1 MHRHPSPMLK
11 FRVHPQ
17 GNSWI
22 DCGITRWSI
31 LAILLV
37 LLMWFLPT
45 PTALAANLAQQ
56 TPTTL
61 QVTLGNGDNAL
72 KFIPNTLTFRAGKRY
87 QLHLSNPS
95 PQKHY
100 FTAKDFA
107 DGIWSQKV
115 DAGRVEIKG
124 AIHELE
130 IRPGAEADWVFV
142 PVRAGNYPLRC
153 TIAGHAEAGMTG
165 TLVIQ
170 P

>member
-1 MHRHPSPMLK
+1 MLK
-11 FRVHPQ
+11 LRV
-17 GNSWI
+17 NSWESLR
-22 DCGITRWSI
+22 ITCWSI
-31 LAILLV
+31 LVSLLFLLV
-37 LLMWFLPT
+37 WILPL
-45 PTALAANLAQQ
+45 PPAIAANLAHQN
-56 TPTTL
+56 PIEVK
-61 QVTLGNGDNAL
+61 VTLGTADNAL
-72 KFIPNTLTFRAGKRY
+72 KFVPDNLTFQAGKRY

-115 DAGRVEIKG
+115 DAGRVEVKG

-142 PVRAGNYPLRC
+142 PVRTGNYALRC
-153 TIAGHAEAGMTG
+153 TIAGHTESGMTG
-165 TLVIQ
+165 TLMIQ

>member
-1 MHRHPSPMLK
+1 MLK
-11 FRVHPQ
+11 LRAK
-17 GNSWI
+17 SWESLR
-22 DCGITRWSI
+22 ITCWSI
-31 LAILLV
+31 LVSLLFLLV
-37 LLMWFLPT
+37 SILQS
-45 PTALAANLAQQ
+45 PTALAQPPLGGIAANLAHQN
-56 TPTTL
+56 PIEV
-61 QVTLGNGDNAL
+61 QVTLGTADNAL
-72 KFIPNTLTFRAGKRY
+72 KFVPNNLTFQAGKRY

-142 PVRAGNYPLRC
+142 PVRAGNYALRC
-153 TIAGHAEAGMTG
+153 SISGHTESGMTG
-165 TLVIQ
+165 TLIIQ

>member
-1 MHRHPSPMLK
+1 MLK
-11 FRVHPQ
+11 LKVSPQ
-17 GNSWI
+17 ISCWI
-22 DCGITRWSI
+22 NHRLICWGI
-31 LAILLV
+31 LASLLV
-37 LLMWFLPT
+37 LLILILQMPV
-45 PTALAANLAQQ
+45 AIAANLAQQ
-56 TPTTL
+56 PIIER
-61 QVTLGNGDNAL
+61 QVTLGNADNAL
-72 KFIPNTLTFRAGKRY
+72 KFIPNTLTFEAGKRY
-87 QLHLSNPS
+87 KLHLSNPS

-142 PVRAGNYPLRC
+142 PIRAGSYTLRC
-153 TIAGHAEAGMTG
+153 TIAGHTELGMTG
-165 TLVIQ
+165 TLIIQ

>member
-1 MHRHPSPMLK
+1 MLKLRVNAWKILRITAWSMLVSLLFLLMSILQSPMA
-11 FRVHPQ
+11 
-17 GNSWI
+17 I
-22 DCGITRWSI
+22 AAD
-31 LAILLV
+31 LAHQNAIAV
-37 LLMWFLPT
+37 
-45 PTALAANLAQQ
+45 
-56 TPTTL
+56 
-61 QVTLGNGDNAL
+61 QVTLGTADNGL
-72 KFIPNTLTFRAGKRY
+72 KFVPNNLIFQAGQRY

-142 PVRAGNYPLRC
+142 PVRAGNYALRC
-153 TIAGHAEAGMTG
+153 TIAGHTELGMTG
-165 TLVIQ
+165 TLTIQ